1 MKRRAAFLAQKKKGK
16 KKKELPRLTRLR
28 GQSNFVGCIAICDLI
43 KTTLGPKGMDKILQ
57 STSNLHEV
65 QVTNDG
71 ATILKAIHLDNPAAK
86 VLVNI
91 SKTQDSAVGDG
102 TTSVCV
108 LAGELIR
115 EAERLIQNNLHPQ
128 TVIEG
133 LRLAT
138 TVAVEAL
145 EAAAVDN
152 SKDEAKL
159 REDLLNIARTTLSS
173 KILRQHKDQF
183 AQLAVDVSDNRVVV
197 CE

>member
-1 MKRRAAFLAQKKKGK
+1 MGARVVGFPDSL
-16 KKKELPRLTRLR
+16 L
-28 GQSNFVGCIAICDLI
+28 QSNFVGCIAICDLI

-57 STSNLHEV
+57 SQSNRQEV

-115 EAERLIQNNLHPQ
+115 EAERLIQSNLHPQ
-128 TVIEG
+128 LVIQG
-133 LRLAT
+133 LRAATATALA
-138 TVAVEAL
+138 AL
-145 EAAAVDN
+145 EASAQDHG
-152 SKDEAKL
+152 KDAELL
-159 REDLLNIARTTLSS
+159 RRDLLNIARTTLSS
-173 KILRQHKDQF
+173 KILRQHKDHF
-183 AQLAVDVSDNRVVV
+183 ANLAGEPKSLSLFCVLHSRAQWTR
-197 CE
+197 

>member
-1 MKRRAAFLAQKKKGK
+1 MNLTFFFL
-16 KKKELPRLTRLR
+16 LP
-28 GQSNFVGCIAICDLI
+28 
-43 KTTLGPKGMDKILQ
+43 
-57 STSNLHEV
+57 
-65 QVTNDG
+65 

-128 TVIEG
+128 LIIQG

-138 TVAVEAL
+138 QSALEAL
-145 EAAAVDN
+145 ESAAVDN
-152 SKDEAKL
+152 RNDQT
-159 REDLLNIARTTLSS
+159 LLV
-173 KILRQHKDQF
+173 KK
-183 AQLAVDVSDNRVVV
+183 
-197 CE
+197 